1 MEPMSLKKRR
11 TYFYLLVVVFFL
23 AIPPIILY
31 TNGYRLGPN
40 LTLVETGGMYVY
52 APESGAQV
60 YIDSKAAH
68 KTNIFQR
75 DWFIDDLT
83 PRMYTVLIE
92 KDGFWPWYKEVV
104 VEEKKVAE
112 AIAFLIPK
120 DPEIELVPST
130 LDIVTAGATTTRANA
145 EYRDLLALFSEKVP
159 KQTTQPTTTLATSTA
174 TSTIMYE
181 KISSRSR
188 VGIIREDNRLIA
200 YWLKRPEDL
209 PNFFCRGTLCQSP
222 IVAFSS
228 VVPIRS
234 FDFYPGRDDVLIVA
248 LQNGIFAVEI
258 DARKIQNFQPIYKG
272 SAPDFRLSSKGFII
286 KDGETIFRVTL

>member
-1 MEPMSLKKRR
+1 MEPMSLRKRR
-11 TYFYLLVVVFFL
+11 AYFYLLVVVFFA

-40 LTLVETGGMYVY
+40 FTLVETGGMYVY

-60 YIDSKAAH
+60 YIDSKAAR
-68 KTNIFQR
+68 KANIFQR
-75 DWFIDDLT
+75 DWFLDDLT
-83 PRMYTVLIE
+83 PRTYTVLIE
-92 KDGFWPWYKEVV
+92 KEGFWPWYKEVT
-104 VEEKKVAE
+104 VEEQKVAE

-120 DPEIELVPST
+120 DPEIELIPRTIQV
-130 LDIVTAGATTTRANA
+130 VAAGATTTRANA
-145 EYRDLLALFSEKVP
+145 EFTELFSLFNEK
-159 KQTTQPTTTLATSTA
+159 TTKPDALLKTIATTSIA
-174 TSTIMYE
+174 TSTIAYE
-181 KISSRSR
+181 KISSRGR

-209 PNFFCRGTLCQSP
+209 PNFFCRSALCQSP

-272 SAPDFRLSSKGFII
+272 DSPDFRLSDKGFIV
-286 KDGETIFRVTL
+286 KDGATIFRVTL